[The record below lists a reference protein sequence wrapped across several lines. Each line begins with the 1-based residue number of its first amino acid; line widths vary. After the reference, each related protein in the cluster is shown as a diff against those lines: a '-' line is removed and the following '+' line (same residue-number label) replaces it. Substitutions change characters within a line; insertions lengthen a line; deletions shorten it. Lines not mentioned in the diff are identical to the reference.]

1 MSYCDVLFK
10 TLLRFRSFEESDVS
24 SPLTVYLKHYFVL
37 DFFIELP
44 FQLRS
49 ERILPNLLGD

>member
-1 MSYCDVLFK
+1 MLFK

-24 SPLTVYLKHYFVL
+24 SPLTVYLKHYFVF